1 MDVHGTPSK
10 GFPTV
15 SLDTEDDNEDWN
27 VPDTS
32 WDEEITR
39 KLFSDL
45 NCDLL
50 GLPSDGLVIVISD
63 SEEKEHGDDHAN
75 VDDAL
80 SFLRVPPAP
89 SVSATDDDGTPD
101 RVQDDSSGSG
111 TEDEARTP

>member
-10 GFPTV
+10 GFPAV

-32 WDEEITR
+32 WDEEITS

-50 GLPSDGLVIVISD
+50 GMPSNGLVIVISD

-80 SFLRVPPAP
+80 SFLRVPP
-89 SVSATDDDGTPD
+89 
-101 RVQDDSSGSG
+101 GSICL
-111 TEDEARTP
+111 RHR